1 MKENISVKIFEL
13 AWDQKKAINNI
24 KKKKYIGQYI
34 LQSHVLIL
42 LCTMIY
48 GMVLGSYVKG
58 PTIIFN
64 AIKIP
69 ILYIITL
76 YIALPIIF
84 VVDVMFEKNV
94 SFTQLAAILLLGFTS
109 ISVVLI
115 AFSPLILF
123 FIISAPDYGFIVI
136 LIIVISGFAGF
147 LGIISILSNF
157 KKLHETKTWNP
168 SLIIGSFIIIFVGTQ
183 LAWTLRPFFHIS
195 DGFTRPISGNFY
207 VALASIVANSP
218 MVSIVLIG
226 IFGLIAALITISR
239 LEISRELV
247 SFTLPETSGN
257 IIKTKIKLNRKL
269 KVQPKHPKMQ
279 ELPNYP

>member
-1 MKENISVKIFEL
+1 MNENISVKIFEL
-13 AWDQKKAINNI
+13 AWDQKKAIKNI

-34 LQSHVLIL
+34 LQSHILIL

-94 SFTQLAAILLLGFTS
+94 SFAQLAAILLLGFTS

-136 LIIVISGFAGF
+136 LTIVISGFAGF
-147 LGIISILSNF
+147 LGIISILSSF
-157 KKLHETKTWNP
+157 KKLHGTKTWNP

-207 VALASIVANSP
+207 VALANIVANSP
-218 MVSIVLIG
+218 TVSIVLIG

-247 SFTLPETSGN
+247 SFTLPETPGN
-257 IIKTKIKLNRKL
+257 RIETKIKLKNNNNKYI
-269 KVQPKHPKMQ
+269 KHS
-279 ELPNYP
+279 